1 MVVERRVTDL
11 IMDGQGFA
19 LWNIHQSEALTLER
33 LSKNIH
39 PADKNRVRAAAT
51 AARALVGRHEIDFT
65 ILVVGDVRWLSARG
79 QGDDA
84 RIQDRKVMGI
94 LLDFTG
100 RKKAEKSHELLQAK

>member
-1 MVVERRVTDL
+1 MGRVSRCGTFIKVKPL
-11 IMDGQGFA
+11 P
-19 LWNIHQSEALTLER
+19 
-33 LSKNIH
+33 LSASPRIFH